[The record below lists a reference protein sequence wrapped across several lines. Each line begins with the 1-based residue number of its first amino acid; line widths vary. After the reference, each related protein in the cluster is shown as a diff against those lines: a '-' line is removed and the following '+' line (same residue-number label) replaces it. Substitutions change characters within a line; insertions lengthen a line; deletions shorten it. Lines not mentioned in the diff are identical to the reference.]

1 MKGRALAHRA
11 LPKCLANVTVGLQG
25 FLTGSTAPKKK
36 TLNSNDDFSSLG
48 KSYTLCS
55 RYLSGLPYS
64 LFSDSTWS
72 QLAGVES
79 DCVFNLLNYLKH
91 SGLAIV
97 VYWCVLDFYPEIA
110 APTVKVTVWTWKAHN
125 EHIICW
131 IFRLPTWS
139 QAVMQQAFLLLVS
152 LIRDQKQNPLFLTWY
167 LKKST
172 FWL

>member
-1 MKGRALAHRA
+1 MKGRALAPPV
-11 LPKCLANVTVGLQG
+11 LPKCLANVTAGLQG
-25 FLTGSTAPKKK
+25 FLTGSTAPKKP
-36 TLNSNDDFSSLG
+36 LNSNDDFSSRG
-48 KSYTLCS
+48 KSHTLCS

-64 LFSDSTWS
+64 LFSDTKSTGW
-72 QLAGVES
+72 VES

-91 SGLAIV
+91 SGLATV

-110 APTVKVTVWTWKAHN
+110 APTVKVTVWTWKTHN

-139 QAVMQQAFLLLVS
+139 QAVMQQTFLLLVC

-167 LKKST
+167 LKKKT
-172 FWL
+172 FWW